1 MNGRKENEKKEKA
14 DWDGEDGVEK
24 GGFSSRSRSRLRHGS
39 PVSHVIVSVK
49 GVHSSYKML

>member
-1 MNGRKENEKKEKA
+1 MGENKTKRKIRLIGMAKM
-14 DWDGEDGVEK
+14 GVEK
-24 GGFSSRSRSRLRHGS
+24 GGFSSRSRLRHGS